1 MYGYAVH
8 GVMRIASFRHKDLE
22 RFWRRDEAR
31 GVARQHEAK
40 LRAMLTAL
48 EETENVDELETI
60 PGWRLHPLKGD
71 RKGVWSLTVTR
82 NYRLTFRVEG
92 SVISEIAFE

>member
-1 MYGYAVH
+1 M
-8 GVMRIASFRHKDLE
+8 VMRIVSFRHKDLE

-48 EETENVDELETI
+48 EEAESVTELATI
-60 PGWRLHPLKGD
+60 PGWRLHRLKGD

-92 SVISEIAFE
+92 STISEIDFEDYH

>member
-1 MYGYAVH
+1 
-8 GVMRIASFRHKDLE
+8 MRIAGFRHKDLE

-40 LRAMLTAL
+40 LRAMLTAI
-48 EETENVDELETI
+48 EEAENVAELETV
-60 PGWRLHPLKGD
+60 PGWRLHPLKGN

-82 NYRLTFRVEG
+82 NHRLTFRVEG
-92 SVISEIAFE
+92 SSVSEIDFEDYH